1 MNLSY
6 IRDFSAV
13 LATVPSPL
21 AASGALLIWH
31 LEKGFLFHIRSCNPL
46 RASSLLI
53 GKKLK
58 ATVSGK
64 QVFGLNKDLY
74 SKAGAHHGTQ
84 VMLSPS
90 ATHCIAL
97 HSYAAGIALFQ
108 SQIASRRDVYVLSTQ
123 TTPSSS
129 PPFQTGIKF
138 ARYPWT
144 AQASGV
150 VKIPSVSVRPL

>member
-1 MNLSY
+1 MAPGKRVPLSHK
-6 IRDFSAV
+6 IMQSSACFK
-13 LATVPSPL
+13 SP
-21 AASGALLIWH
+21 H
-31 LEKGFLFHIRSCNPL
+31 REKTQGHR
-46 RASSLLI
+46 
-53 GKKLK
+53 
-58 ATVSGK
+58 
-64 QVFGLNKDLY
+64 FGETGLW
-74 SKAGAHHGTQ
+74 SHHGTQ